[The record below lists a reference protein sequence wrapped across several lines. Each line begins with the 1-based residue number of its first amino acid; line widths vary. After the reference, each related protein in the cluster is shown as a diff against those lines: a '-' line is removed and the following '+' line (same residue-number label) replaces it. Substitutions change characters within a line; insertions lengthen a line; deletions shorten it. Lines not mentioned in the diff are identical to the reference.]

1 MAKTLETIKR
11 ITENKVEETRENLE
25 SLANR
30 CDNCFDAKDESVRK
44 LIDTSYRSL
53 EQIWHN
59 LRILSRS
66 KLYQEVCEQF
76 RPVLKDLKRDYLFLK
91 AQYSL

>member
-11 ITENKVEETRENLE
+11 ITENKIQETRENLE

-44 LIDTSYRSL
+44 LKDASHIGL
-53 EQIWHN
+53 KAIWQN
-59 LRILSRS
+59 LRILSKS
-66 KLYQEVCEQF
+66 YQSFYEEF
-76 RPVLKDLKRDYLFLK
+76 KPILEDLKRDYLFLK
-91 AQYSL
+91 VQYSL